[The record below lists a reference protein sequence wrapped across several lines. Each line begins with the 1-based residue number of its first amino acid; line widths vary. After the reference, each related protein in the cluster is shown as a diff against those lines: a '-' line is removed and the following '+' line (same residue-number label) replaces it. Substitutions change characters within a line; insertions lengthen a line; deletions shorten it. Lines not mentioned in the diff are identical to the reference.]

1 MASHLPV
8 TEGLDPFQLDVPN
21 DNDKSVNDTI
31 QELHKVQLS
40 HQWDPN
46 LPQEKIDAINEAVKT
61 GDQEKAAELEKTLA
75 QESQYESVRAAV
87 RNTDGGEVANTVR
100 AWVLGMFFTTLGSG
114 LNMFLSMRW
123 ALIPMQPLSRK
134 LFCSYCIRS
143 PAISFPAI
151 VVQLLVYPM
160 GCLWA
165 KTMPTRKFNTFG
177 VEWTLNTGPF
187 TIKEHAVITV
197 SS

>member
-8 TEGLDPFQLDVPN
+8 TEGLDPSQLDMPN
-21 DNDKSVNDTI
+21 ENDKSVSDTI
-31 QELHKVQLS
+31 RELHKVQLS

-75 QESQYESVRAAV
+75 RESQYESVRAAV

-123 ALIPMQPLSRK
+123 ASIPMKPLGRK
-134 LFCSYCIRS
+134 LVAHLALGVLPSRSRPSSCSCWSIRW
-143 PAISFPAI
+143 
-151 VVQLLVYPM
+151 VVCGPRQCRLGSSIHL
-160 GCLWA
+160 
-165 KTMPTRKFNTFG
+165 
-177 VEWTLNTGPF
+177 EWNGR
-187 TIKEHAVITV
+187 
-197 SS
+197 

>member
-8 TEGLDPFQLDVPN
+8 TEGLDPSQLGMPN
-21 DNDKSVNDTI
+21 ENDKSVSNMI

-46 LPQEKIDAINEAVKT
+46 LPQEQIDAINEAVKT
-61 GDQEKAAELEKTLA
+61 GDQEKAAELEKALA

-123 ALIPMQPLSRK
+123 AFIPM
-134 LFCSYCIRS
+134 
-143 PAISFPAI
+143 
-151 VVQLLVYPM
+151 
-160 GCLWA
+160 
-165 KTMPTRKFNTFG
+165 
-177 VEWTLNTGPF
+177 
-187 TIKEHAVITV
+187 
-197 SS
+197 

>member
-8 TEGLDPFQLDVPN
+8 TEGLDPSQLDMPN
-21 DNDKSVNDTI
+21 INDKSVSDTI

-123 ALIPMQPLSRK
+123 ALIPMQPSSRK
-134 LFCSYCIRS
+134 LFAHIALGVLPSRS
-143 PAISFPAI
+143 PPSSCSCWSIRW
-151 VVQLLVYPM
+151 VVCGPRQCRLGSSIHL
-160 GCLWA
+160 
-165 KTMPTRKFNTFG
+165 
-177 VEWTLNTGPF
+177 EWNGR
-187 TIKEHAVITV
+187 
-197 SS
+197 